1 MARWAIYFSLRCV
14 CIEEER
20 RNTYKR
26 NINIYKYIHWLC
38 INMYISIQPISFYI
52 IILYILYYVYKK
64 IIKWCVDVFVYTT
77 PVHAWA
83 SRETGRHRRFRH
95 VVGLPPN
102 FIITVWCITTT
113 LWKRSSVGGVPLYT
127 TDAAAG
133 RELMRWSSLLGS
145 RKRQCEL
152 FPIVWEAYIGQ
163 QRTTTT
169 KQIHIA
175 MYRAAG
181 FFSSSVIFDCD
192 SSQQQ

>member
-1 MARWAIYFSLRCV
+1 VYQYVYLHSTHLFLYY
-14 CIEEER
+14 
-20 RNTYKR
+20 NTV
-26 NINIYKYIHWLC
+26 NT
-38 INMYISIQPISFYI
+38 
-52 IILYILYYVYKK
+52 ILYIYKK

-83 SRETGRHRRFRH
+83 SRETGRNRRFRH

-169 KQIHIA
+169 RQIHIA
-175 MYRAAG
+175 MYRAAV
-181 FFSSSVIFDCD
+181 FFSSSVIFDWD
-192 SSQQQ
+192 SSQQ

>member
-1 MARWAIYFSLRCV
+1 MYQYVYLHSTHLFLYYNAVYTML
-14 CIEEER
+14 
-20 RNTYKR
+20 
-26 NINIYKYIHWLC
+26 YIHKDNRMMCRCFC
-38 INMYISIQPISFYI
+38 IY
-52 IILYILYYVYKK
+52 
-64 IIKWCVDVFVYTT
+64 
-77 PVHAWA
+77 HAWA

-113 LWKRSSVGGVPLYT
+113 LWKRSSVSGVPLYT
-127 TDAAAG
+127 SDAAAG
-133 RELMRWSSLLGS
+133 REMRWSSLLGS
-145 RKRQCEL
+145 GKRQCEL

-169 KQIHIA
+169 RQIHIA